1 MRLSIIPCDQAVYID
16 GLSYLGIDM
25 TWIPE
30 IEGKKVHAV
39 QWYNG
44 EGEVE
49 FVGNFENLKIKKL
62 GVFEKAVEL
71 WNVKKKESDKLEQQ
85 RLEEENRFIREQ
97 EERKQAELDLF
108 IQFELETR
116 ELEMQAREAEMEAR
130 AHEERCLAEIREMEE
145 LAREQAREFE
155 EAAAAVAA
163 ALKAEEEYELARR
176 SIPAAIFDVDETLS
190 DDEISQ
196 DSEELE
202 TSTEDEDED
211 LFFDIEELLREI

>member
-1 MRLSIIPCDQAVYID
+1 MRLSIIPCDKAVYID
-16 GLSYLGIDM
+16 GLSYIDIDM

-62 GVFEKAVEL
+62 GVFEKAVEM
-71 WNVKKKESDKLEQQ
+71 WNAKKKEFDKLEQQ
-85 RLEEENRFIREQ
+85 RLEEEQKVLREQ
-97 EERKQAELDLF
+97 EERKRVEAERF
-108 IQFELETR
+108 IQFEIETR
-116 ELEMQAREAEMEAR
+116 ELELQALEFEMEAQ
-130 AHEERCLAEIREMEE
+130 AHEERCLAEIREME
-145 LAREQAREFE
+145 AQAREFE

-163 ALKAEEEYELARR
+163 ALKEEEEYELARR

-190 DDEISQ
+190 DDETSQ

-202 TSTEDEDED
+202 TSAEDGDEDED

>member
-1 MRLSIIPCDQAVYID
+1 MRLTIIPCDKSVYID
-16 GLSYLGIDM
+16 GVAYLDIDM

-62 GVFEKAVEL
+62 GVFKKAVEL
-71 WNVKKKESDKLEQQ
+71 WNSKKKEFDKLEQP
-85 RLEEENRFIREQ
+85 RLEEEQKVLREQ
-97 EERKQAELDLF
+97 EERKRVEAEMF
-108 IQFELETR
+108 IQFEIETR
-116 ELEMQAREAEMEAR
+116 ELELQALEFEMEAQ
-130 AHEERCLAEIREMEE
+130 AHEERCLAEIREMET
-145 LAREQAREFE
+145 QAREFE

-176 SIPAAIFDVDETLS
+176 SIPAAVFDVDETLS
-190 DDEISQ
+190 DDETSQ

>member
-71 WNVKKKESDKLEQQ
+71 WNAKKKEIDELERQ
-85 RLEEENRFIREQ
+85 RLEEEQKVLMEL
-97 EERKQAELDLF
+97 EERKKYELDMMM
-108 IQFELETR
+108 QFEIETR
-116 ELEMQAREAEMEAR
+116 ELELLALAHEEEAR
-130 AHEERCLAEIREMEE
+130 AHEERCLAEIREME
-145 LAREQAREFE
+145 AQAREFE

-163 ALKAEEEYELARR
+163 ALKEEEEYELARR
-176 SIPAAIFDVDETLS
+176 SIPAAIFNVDETL
-190 DDEISQ
+190 Q
-196 DSEELE
+196 DSEEHE
-202 TSTEDEDED
+202 TSTEASTEDEDED

>member
-1 MRLSIIPCDQAVYID
+1 
-16 GLSYLGIDM
+16 M

-71 WNVKKKESDKLEQQ
+71 WNVKKKEFDKLEQQ
-85 RLEEENRFIREQ
+85 RLEEEQKVLREQ
-97 EERKQAELDLF
+97 EERKRVEAEMF
-108 IQFELETR
+108 IQFEIETR
-116 ELEMQAREAEMEAR
+116 ELELQARAHEEEIR

-176 SIPAAIFDVDETLS
+176 SIPATVFDVDETLS
-190 DDEISQ
+190 EDETSQ

-202 TSTEDEDED
+202 TSTEDEDEDED

>member
-85 RLEEENRFIREQ
+85 RLEEEQKVIREQ

-116 ELEMQAREAEMEAR
+116 ELEMQARQVEMEAR

-176 SIPAAIFDVDETLS
+176 SIPAAVFDVDETLS
-190 DDEISQ
+190 DDETSQ

>member
-1 MRLSIIPCDQAVYID
+1 MRLSIIPCDKAVYID
-16 GLSYLGIDM
+16 GLSYIDIDM

-39 QWYNG
+39 QLYNG

-71 WNVKKKESDKLEQQ
+71 WNAKKKEFDKLEQQ
-85 RLEEENRFIREQ
+85 RLEEEQKVLREQ
-97 EERKQAELDLF
+97 EERKRVEAERF
-108 IQFELETR
+108 IQFEIETR
-116 ELEMQAREAEMEAR
+116 ELELQALEFEMEAQ
-130 AHEERCLAEIREMEE
+130 AHEERCLAEIREME
-145 LAREQAREFE
+145 AQAREFE

-163 ALKAEEEYELARR
+163 ALKEEEEYELARR

-190 DDEISQ
+190 DDETSQ

-202 TSTEDEDED
+202 TSAEDGDEDED

>member
-1 MRLSIIPCDQAVYID
+1 MRLSIIPCDKAVYVD
-16 GLSYLGIDM
+16 GLSYLDIDM

-71 WNVKKKESDKLEQQ
+71 WNVKKKEFDKLEQQ

-116 ELEMQAREAEMEAR
+116 ELEMQARQVEMEAR

>member
-1 MRLSIIPCDQAVYID
+1 MRLSIIPCDKAVYID
-16 GLSYLGIDM
+16 GLSYIDIDM

-71 WNVKKKESDKLEQQ
+71 WNAKKKEFDKLEQQ
-85 RLEEENRFIREQ
+85 RLEEEQKVLREQ
-97 EERKQAELDLF
+97 EERKRVEAERF
-108 IQFELETR
+108 IQFEIETR
-116 ELEMQAREAEMEAR
+116 ELELQALEFEMEAQ
-130 AHEERCLAEIREMEE
+130 AHEERCLAEIREME
-145 LAREQAREFE
+145 AQAREFE

-163 ALKAEEEYELARR
+163 ALKEEEEYELARR

-190 DDEISQ
+190 DDETSQ

-202 TSTEDEDED
+202 TSAEDGDEDED

>member
-62 GVFEKAVEL
+62 GVFEKAIKL

-116 ELEMQAREAEMEAR
+116 ELEMQARQVEMEAR

-176 SIPAAIFDVDETLS
+176 SIPAAVFDVDETLS
-190 DDEISQ
+190 DDETSQ

>member
-1 MRLSIIPCDQAVYID
+1 MRLSIIPCDKAVYID
-16 GLSYLGIDM
+16 GLSYIDIDM

-71 WNVKKKESDKLEQQ
+71 WNAKKKEFDKLEQQ
-85 RLEEENRFIREQ
+85 RLEEEQKVLREQ
-97 EERKQAELDLF
+97 EERKRVEAERF
-108 IQFELETR
+108 IQFEIETR
-116 ELEMQAREAEMEAR
+116 ELELQALEFEMEAQ
-130 AHEERCLAEIREMEE
+130 AHEERCLAEIREME
-145 LAREQAREFE
+145 AQAREFE

-163 ALKAEEEYELARR
+163 ALKEEEEYELARR
-176 SIPAAIFDVDETLS
+176 SIPAAIFNDDVDETLS
-190 DDEISQ
+190 DDETSQ

-202 TSTEDEDED
+202 TSAEDGDEDED

>member
-1 MRLSIIPCDQAVYID
+1 MRLSIIPCDKAVYID
-16 GLSYLGIDM
+16 GLSYIDIDM

-71 WNVKKKESDKLEQQ
+71 WNAKKKEFDKLEQQ
-85 RLEEENRFIREQ
+85 RLEEEQKVLREQ
-97 EERKQAELDLF
+97 EERKRVEAERF
-108 IQFELETR
+108 IQFEIETR
-116 ELEMQAREAEMEAR
+116 ELELQALEFEMEAQ
-130 AHEERCLAEIREMEE
+130 AHEERCLAEIREME
-145 LAREQAREFE
+145 AQAREFE

-163 ALKAEEEYELARR
+163 ALKEEEEYELARR
-176 SIPAAIFDVDETLS
+176 SIPAAIFNVDETLS
-190 DDEISQ
+190 DDETSQ

-202 TSTEDEDED
+202 TSAEDGDEDED

>member
-1 MRLSIIPCDQAVYID
+1 MRLSIITCDKAVYID
-16 GLSYLGIDM
+16 GLSYIDIDM

-71 WNVKKKESDKLEQQ
+71 WNAKKKEFDKLEQQ
-85 RLEEENRFIREQ
+85 RLEEEQKVLREQ
-97 EERKQAELDLF
+97 EERKRVEAERF
-108 IQFELETR
+108 IQFEIETR
-116 ELEMQAREAEMEAR
+116 ELELQALEFEMEAQ
-130 AHEERCLAEIREMEE
+130 AHEERCLAEIREME
-145 LAREQAREFE
+145 AQAREFE

-163 ALKAEEEYELARR
+163 ALKEEEEYELARR

-190 DDEISQ
+190 DDETSQ

-202 TSTEDEDED
+202 TSAEDGYEDED

>member
-1 MRLSIIPCDQAVYID
+1 MRLSIIPCDKAVYID
-16 GLSYLGIDM
+16 GLSYIDIDM

-71 WNVKKKESDKLEQQ
+71 WNAKKKEFDKLEQQ
-85 RLEEENRFIREQ
+85 RLEEEQKVLREQ
-97 EERKQAELDLF
+97 EERKRVEAEMF
-108 IQFELETR
+108 IQFEIETR
-116 ELEMQAREAEMEAR
+116 ELELQALEFEMEAQ
-130 AHEERCLAEIREMEE
+130 AHEERCLAEIREME
-145 LAREQAREFE
+145 AQAREFE

-163 ALKAEEEYELARR
+163 ALKEEEEYELARR

-190 DDEISQ
+190 DDETSQ

-202 TSTEDEDED
+202 TSAEDGDEDED

>member
-1 MRLSIIPCDQAVYID
+1 MRLSIIPCDKAVYID
-16 GLSYLGIDM
+16 GLSYIDIDM

-71 WNVKKKESDKLEQQ
+71 WNAKKKEFDKLEQQ
-85 RLEEENRFIREQ
+85 RLEEEQKVLREQ
-97 EERKQAELDLF
+97 EERKRVEAERF
-108 IQFELETR
+108 IQFEIETR
-116 ELEMQAREAEMEAR
+116 ELELQALEFEMEAQ
-130 AHEERCLAEIREMEE
+130 AHEERCLAEIREME
-145 LAREQAREFE
+145 AQAREFE

-163 ALKAEEEYELARR
+163 ALKEEEEYELARR
-176 SIPAAIFDVDETLS
+176 SIPAAIFDGDETLS
-190 DDEISQ
+190 DDETSQ

-202 TSTEDEDED
+202 TSTEDEDENED

>member
-1 MRLSIIPCDQAVYID
+1 MRLTIIPCDNSVYID
-16 GLSYLGIDM
+16 GLSYLDIDM

-62 GVFEKAVEL
+62 GVFNKAVEL
-71 WNVKKKESDKLEQQ
+71 WNARKKEFDKLQQ
-85 RLEEENRFIREQ
+85 QQLEEEQKVLREL
-97 EERKQAELDLF
+97 EEQKRLETEMF
-108 IQFELETR
+108 IQFEIETR
-116 ELEMQAREAEMEAR
+116 ELELQALEYEMEAQ
-130 AHEERCLAEIREMEE
+130 AHEERYLAEIREMEE
-145 LAREQAREFE
+145 LAKEQAREFE
-155 EAAAAVAA
+155 AAAAAVDA
-163 ALKAEEEYELARR
+163 ALKAEAEYELARR
-176 SIPAAIFDVDETLS
+176 SIPAEVFDDET
-190 DDEISQ
+190 SQ

-202 TSTEDEDED
+202 TSTEDEDGDED